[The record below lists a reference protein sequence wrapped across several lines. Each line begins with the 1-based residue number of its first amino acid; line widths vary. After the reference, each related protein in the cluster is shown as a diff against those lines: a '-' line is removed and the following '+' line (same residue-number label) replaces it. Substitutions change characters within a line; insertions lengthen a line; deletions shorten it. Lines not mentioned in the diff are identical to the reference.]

1 MLPVGNYEIRTKET
15 QKHCKIGVSEFFMFC
30 YILFRW
36 MNMTVGKGKEARL
49 IDRNYVKD
57 FSMDKKLLKEKQMSK

>member
-1 MLPVGNYEIRTKET
+1 
-15 QKHCKIGVSEFFMFC
+15 
-30 YILFRW
+30 
-36 MNMTVGKGKEARL
+36 MTVGKGKEARL